1 MIKKI
6 LFMYQKLSQREKRI
20 LYVVTM
26 ALGLLAMDR
35 LIVGPVFQKLWMLDR
50 QIRDEEVGIKKS
62 LHVLLHK
69 QQITVESK
77 QFVVFSVESQNPE
90 QEMTVL
96 LKEIENIANS
106 SSVSLLYVKP
116 GTTKEDGGVKK
127 YFATLECES
136 QMAEMTSF
144 FHNIENSTKL
154 LQIEKFSIQPKN
166 KESSIGRC
174 TATVS
179 RTILS

>member
-6 LFMYQKLSQREKRI
+6 LMLYEKLSRREKKI
-20 LYVVTM
+20 LYTVAVI
-26 ALGLLAMDR
+26 LGFLAMDQ
-35 LIVGPVFQKLWMLDR
+35 LIVGPVFQKLWLLDR
-50 QIRDEEVGIKKS
+50 QIRDEEVAIKKS
-62 LHVLLHK
+62 LHVLLRK
-69 QQITVESK
+69 QQITAESK
-77 QFVVFSVESQNPE
+77 QFVIFSVESQNPE
-90 QEMTVL
+90 QEMTAL

-116 GTTKEDGGVKK
+116 GTSKEDGGVKK
-127 YFATLECES
+127 YFTTLECEA
-136 QMAEMTSF
+136 QMAEMASF

-154 LQIEKFSIQPKN
+154 LQIEKFSIQPKS

-174 TATVS
+174 AATIS